1 MRGCGIIP
9 LMDTHAAIDPEAC
22 WAAVRDRDARAGGFV
37 YAVLSTGVV
46 CRPGCAAPRP
56 RREQVLFYPTLAAAQ
71 AAGFRPCRRCRP
83 GTDPVPVWLEPA
95 CRALEAGDAA
105 VGEVAA
111 GLGLGRST
119 LHRGFVR
126 HLGLAPGDYRAA
138 VRGQRLRTALTLP
151 GSVTEAGLEAGF
163 ASPSAAWE
171 AARDSLGMA
180 PGRYRRGGEGLELG
194 WIAADTAL
202 GPMVAAATGEGLCLV
217 EFLDTQAAADLQV
230 EAECRVRDR
239 FPRARLRP
247 ADGDSRALLQTVL
260 GRIELPEAG
269 ETLPLD
275 IIGTAFQRRVWM
287 LLRELGWGER
297 VSIFGTGTAAGAPRR
312 QPGRGPGLWRES
324 TGGAGALPPGGGG
337 GRRPARLSLGTGAQA
352 EAAGARSAGRR
363 TRRREAET
371 VTGPSGCP
379 FLLWVKGSPCPSR
392 HQSGRASIS
401 PSGPTRCT
409 SRRRPLRG
417 PGTGCRA
424 RIRWRR
430 RPCTGSS
437 CGSSAGPRGRRPCP
451 CDRRWRHSPRSPA
464 PWRWGRPW

>member
-1 MRGCGIIP
+1 MVTALQPFRRQAGGGCGIIP
-9 LMDTHAAIDPEAC
+9 LMDTHATIDPEAC
-22 WAAVRDRDARAGGFV
+22 WAAVRDRDARARGFF

-71 AAGFRPCRRCRP
+71 AAGFRACRRCRP
-83 GTDPVPVWLEPA
+83 GSDPVPAWLEPA

-111 GLGLGRST
+111 RLGLGRST

-126 HLGLAPGDYRAA
+126 HLGIAPGDYRAA

-202 GPMVAAATGEGLCLV
+202 GPMVAAATDEGLCLV
-217 EFLDTQAAADLQV
+217 EFLDGEPLDSRAGADPRD
-230 EAECRVRDR
+230 EAESRVRDR
-239 FPRARLRP
+239 FPRARLRA
-247 ADGDSRALLQTVL
+247 ADGATRALLQTAL
-260 GRIELPEAG
+260 ARIELPDAG

-275 IIGTAFQRRVWM
+275 ILGTAFQRRVWM

-297 VSIFGTGTAAGAPRR
+297 VSYSELARRLGRPGASRAVARACGDNPLAVLVPCHRVV
-312 QPGRGPGLWRES
+312 
-324 TGGAGALPPGGGG
+324 GADGALRGYRWGL
-337 GRRPARLSLGTGAQA
+337 ARKQWLL
-352 EAAGARSAGRR
+352 E
-363 TRRREAET
+363 REAQE
-371 VTGPSGCP
+371 SGE
-379 FLLWVKGSPCPSR
+379 GE
-392 HQSGRASIS
+392 
-401 PSGPTRCT
+401 
-409 SRRRPLRG
+409 
-417 PGTGCRA
+417 
-424 RIRWRR
+424 
-430 RPCTGSS
+430 
-437 CGSSAGPRGRRPCP
+437 AGG
-451 CDRRWRHSPRSPA
+451 
-464 PWRWGRPW
+464 

>member
-1 MRGCGIIP
+1 MRGCGIIV

-83 GTDPVPVWLEPA
+83 GTDPVPAWLEPA

-151 GSVTEAGLEAGF
+151 GPVTEAGLEAGF

-194 WIAADTAL
+194 WIVADTAL

-217 EFLDTQAAADLQV
+217 EFLDTQVTAERAAVDLQV
-230 EAECRVRDR
+230 EAESRVRGR

-247 ADGDSRALLQTVL
+247 ADGDTRALLQTVL

-297 VSIFGTGTAAGAPRR
+297 VSYSELARRLGRPGASRAVARACGENPLAVLVPCHRVV
-312 QPGRGPGLWRES
+312 
-324 TGGAGALPPGGGG
+324 GADGAL
-337 GRRPARLSLGTGAQA
+337 
-352 EAAGARSAGRR
+352 
-363 TRRREAET
+363 
-371 VTGPSGCP
+371 
-379 FLLWVKGSPCPSR
+379 
-392 HQSGRASIS
+392 
-401 PSGPTRCT
+401 
-409 SRRRPLRG
+409 RG
-417 PGTGCRA
+417 Y
-424 RIRWRR
+424 
-430 RPCTGSS
+430 
-437 CGSSAGPRGRRPCP
+437 
-451 CDRRWRHSPRSPA
+451 
-464 PWRWGRPW
+464 RWGLARKQRLLEREVQAGEEGEAGG